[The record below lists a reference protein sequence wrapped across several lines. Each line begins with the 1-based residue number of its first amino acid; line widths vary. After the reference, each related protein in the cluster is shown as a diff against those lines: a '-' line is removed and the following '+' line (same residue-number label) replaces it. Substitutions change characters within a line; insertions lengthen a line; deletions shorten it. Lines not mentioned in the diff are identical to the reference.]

1 MPVAEVSDVLFPWV
15 DSGGFDANWG
25 EGLGFAV
32 LGIVGALVTIYLFLG
47 GFLPSMG
54 GKAEYE
60 ATRLEIGDLIR
71 RREKQITLREL
82 YTRGESG
89 ISEER
94 LDEADKLTDDL
105 GSMIE
110 AKEARAAKLRR
121 ELIAVGFPLYVLL
134 GGAFAVL
141 FATNALQAVLVG
153 FGWTAVADRVGL
165 RSELDEKSRQ
175 REDEIN
181 KLTDK
186 AEAAELLRQELETT
200 KEALRKTTSE
210 LASAVTR
217 SAPAPET
224 PAPAK
229 AEAPEQERPRP
240 SGKKERRKHDDR
252 ARKDDDR

>member
-1 MPVAEVSDVLFPWV
+1 MPVAEVSDVLFPWI
-15 DSGGFDANWG
+15 DSGGFEANWG

-60 ATRLEIGDLIR
+60 ATRLEIDDLAK

-82 YTRGESG
+82 YARGEAG
-89 ISEER
+89 IAKER
-94 LDEADKLTDDL
+94 LEEADKLTDDL
-105 GSMIE
+105 GGMIE

-121 ELIAVGFPLYVLL
+121 ELIAIGFPLYVLL
-134 GGAFAVL
+134 GGVFAVL
-141 FATNALQAVLVG
+141 FATNALQAILVG
-153 FGWTAVADRVGL
+153 FGWTAVADRIGL

-186 AEAAELLRQELETT
+186 AQAAELLRQELETT
-200 KEALRKTTSE
+200 KDALSKTTSE

-217 SAPAPET
+217 SATAPET
-224 PAPAK
+224 PGEAK
-229 AEAPEQERPRP
+229 AEAPRRPRP
-240 SGKKERRKHDDR
+240 RQTGKEKPKHDDR
-252 ARKDDDR
+252 GRQDDDR